1 MENLIDIYLSELKL
15 LCNFYNKEYRF
26 TLIDKKFVNKLINEN
41 ICNKITLNKY
51 LFEKCK
57 NYFDNITKKISI
69 LNNKEFFEQKSMK
82 WHLARQNMITAT
94 DSGKLLSGSD
104 SRFKEVL
111 VKKIDKIKAQPVS
124 SATPLVHGNTYED
137 VSLKIYESRFKV
149 KVSEYSILGS
159 DSHPYIGASPD
170 GVITSVDYT
179 DYNSFCRYGRL
190 LEIKNPYSR
199 VIDGVIKS
207 DYYAQMQQQMFV
219 TGLPICDFLE
229 TEIKD
234 IRCINSSNCYDE
246 QYQNIYEMLND
257 KLDTTIDGWQNKIEN
272 KNIPVNNLN
281 KMGLEKGVIIVF
293 KKEFP
298 LEIEVEDNKKETIYE
313 TLNKYEIFPLSIEY
327 NYDTIMK
334 WIQDKKDEYHKQ
346 NYTCEE
352 VLYWKL
358 YKFSVITVNYEQ
370 EKFENITLPILKN
383 GWKKIDTF
391 KTQNS
396 DAEIKKFL
404 FEYEFKKKKKK
415 VNSYVID
422 M

>member
-1 MENLIDIYLSELKL
+1 MENLIDIHITELKL

-26 TLIDKKFVNKLINEN
+26 TLIEKHVINKLINEN
-41 ICNKITLNKY
+41 ICNEITLNKY

-57 NYFDNITKKISI
+57 NYFDNITKKINI
-69 LNNKEFFEQKSMK
+69 LNNKDFFEQKSMK
-82 WHLARQNMITAT
+82 WHLTRQNMITAT

-159 DSHPYIGASPD
+159 ESHSYIGASPD
-170 GVITSVDYT
+170 GVITNIDYT

-257 KLDTTIDGWQNKIEN
+257 KLDTSVDGWQNKIEN

-298 LEIEVEDNKKETIYE
+298 LEIEVEDNKNETIYE

-327 NYDTIMK
+327 DYDTIMK
-334 WIQDKKDEYHKQ
+334 WIQDKKNEYHKK

-358 YKFSVITVNYEQ
+358 YKFSVITVNYDQ

-383 GWKKIDTF
+383 GWNKIDTF
-391 KTQNS
+391 KTQKS
-396 DAEIKKFL
+396 DAEKKNFL
-404 FEYEFKKKKKK
+404 LEHELKKNKKKA
-415 VNSYVID
+415 NSYVID